1 MKELAPAQLRTTLQ
15 NVKFG
20 ENVGREE
27 LANALEELLFADPL
41 NEKSAEWRLEGVN
54 RLYEGSVQA
63 TLSNLLDGEE
73 ISSEP
78 PLRTLLR
85 AIVAGKLGD
94 DVEPKARLP
103 LFSAAPHPPPRP
115 PLPSAQV
122 TLIKRFFSLDASIAE
137 RGREN
142 MSSYEMVD
150 ALKDMGVDLV
160 GLEAEVQLA
169 RMPNP
174 SDRWQGDV
182 AEKDRAL
189 LEHYRSVAEKH
200 RAKLSES
207 RG

>member
-94 DVEPKARLP
+94 DVEPK
-103 LFSAAPHPPPRP
+103 
-115 PLPSAQV
+115 V